1 MGRGFSLCYESRG
14 RITHERTH
22 AADVHTHARAARR
35 CDVRYEHTR
44 CVRTQEHT
52 RVDPVRCARTVEL
65 VTGKCT
71 HEIALK
77 QLKSDCIYRSVI
89 GLEPNG
95 IPFGSKSMGNGK

>member
-22 AADVHTHARAARR
+22 AADVHTHARAAMR
-35 CDVRYEHTR
+35 CTV
-44 CVRTQEHT
+44 
-52 RVDPVRCARTVEL
+52 VRCARTVEL